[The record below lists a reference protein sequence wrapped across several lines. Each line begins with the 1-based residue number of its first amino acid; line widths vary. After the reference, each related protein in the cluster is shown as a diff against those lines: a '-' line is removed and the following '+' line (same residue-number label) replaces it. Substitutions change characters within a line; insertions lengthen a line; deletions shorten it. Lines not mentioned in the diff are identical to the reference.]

1 MLDKQ
6 EEMLELIEKINKA
19 NYEYYVLDAPT
30 MSDKEWDR
38 LYYRLVDLEKETG
51 IVLPSSPTNKVG
63 GNPLDKFEKVVHERR
78 LMSLE
83 KAQSFE
89 ELFDWLDR
97 NRKLAHFKEEFS
109 VEHKFDGLSLALTYE
124 NGHLTVGATR
134 GNGEVGENVTEQ
146 VKTIRTVPLNIKY
159 TGKVIV
165 QGEGIMKLSELAK
178 YNRTHDEKL
187 KNARNAAAGAIRN
200 LDPKQTKERNLDF
213 FAYNINYIDGK
224 SFKTQAEEHQFLI
237 DNGFLVDPLFEV
249 VDSIDRVKELIEKVD
264 KEKKTYD
271 FLIDG
276 MVLKLNNIADREELG
291 DTLKF
296 PRGMVAY
303 KFEAQELTSLLKDV
317 VWQVSRSGKLTP
329 VAILEPVDIAGV
341 TVQRATLNNYSEIV
355 KKGIKIGARVFVR
368 RSNEVIPEIMGLA
381 EDQEG
386 SREVERPTVCP
397 CCHTPLVWEDVFT
410 ICPNHFGCPKQIIE
424 RLSFFSSRQAMDI
437 LSLSTKTI
445 EKLYELYKIN
455 CYSDLYKLSREQ
467 LAALDAFK
475 DKKIDGVLQ
484 ALERSKNVE
493 LSRFIFALGIENVG
507 IKTAKQLAK
516 HYKNYEN
523 FAKCTVEE
531 LVELPDISYV
541 IATGIVKF
549 LNDPANQEEIKRL
562 FEVGVNIISE
572 AETNGASDGFFA
584 GKKVVLTG
592 SLSSMTRAEA
602 GKIIEE
608 LGGQTSESVSK
619 NTDYVIVGDNPGSKL
634 AKANSLGVKVLSEE
648 EFLKIKNNFNI
659 L

>member
-1 MLDKQ
+1 MTEKEQ
-6 EEMLELIEKINKA
+6 EEMLNLIEKINKA

-38 LYYRLVDLEKETG
+38 LYNRLLELEKNTG
-51 IVLPSSPTNKVG
+51 VVLPSSPTNKVG

-78 LMSLE
+78 LMSLD
-83 KAQSFE
+83 KAQSFD

-97 NRKLAHFKEEFS
+97 NRKIMQFKEEFS

-124 NGHLTVGATR
+124 NGHLTIGATR

-159 TGKVIV
+159 KNKVII

-213 FAYNINYIDGK
+213 FAYNINYIEGT

-249 VDSIDRVKELIEKVD
+249 VNSFDRVKQIIEKVD

-276 MVLKLNNIADREELG
+276 MVLKLNRISDREELG
-291 DTLKF
+291 ETVKY
-296 PRGMVAY
+296 PRGMIAY
-303 KFEAQELTSLLKDV
+303 KFEAQELTSELKDV
-317 VWQVSRSGKLTP
+317 IWQVSRSGKLTP
-329 VAILEPVDIAGV
+329 VALLEPVEIAGV
-341 TVQRATLNNYSEIV
+341 TVQRATLNNYSEIM
-355 KKGIKIGARVFVR
+355 KKKIKIGARVFVR
-368 RSNEVIPEIMGLA
+368 RSNEVIPEIMGIA

-386 SREVERPTVCP
+386 SRPVERPKVCP
-397 CCHTPLVWEDVFT
+397 CCGTPVICEDAFT
-410 ICPNHFGCPKQIIE
+410 ICPNHFGCDKQIIE
-424 RLSFFSSRQAMDI
+424 RLSFFSSRGAMDI

-455 CYSDLYKLSREQ
+455 CYSDLYKLTAEQ
-467 LAALDAFK
+467 LAAVDAFK
-475 DKKIDGVLQ
+475 DKKIDGVLS
-484 ALERSKNVE
+484 ALERSKTPE
-493 LSRFIFALGIENVG
+493 LYRFIFALGIENVG

-516 HYKNYEN
+516 HFKTFEN
-523 FAKCTVEE
+523 FEKARVEE

-541 IATGIVKF
+541 IANCIVDY
-549 LNDPANQEEIKRL
+549 LHNPANQEEIRRL
-562 FEVGVNIISE
+562 FEVGISIQNVE
-572 AETNGASDGFFA
+572 DLSEKVENGFFS

-592 SLSSMTRAEA
+592 SLSSMTRSQA
-602 GKIIEE
+602 GQKIEQ
-608 LGGQTSESVSK
+608 LGGETCESVSK
-619 NTDYVIVGDNPGSKL
+619 NTDYVIAGENPGSKL
-634 AKANSLGVKVLSEE
+634 AKATALGIKVLSEE
-648 EFLKIKNNFNI
+648 EFLKIIK
-659 L
+659 